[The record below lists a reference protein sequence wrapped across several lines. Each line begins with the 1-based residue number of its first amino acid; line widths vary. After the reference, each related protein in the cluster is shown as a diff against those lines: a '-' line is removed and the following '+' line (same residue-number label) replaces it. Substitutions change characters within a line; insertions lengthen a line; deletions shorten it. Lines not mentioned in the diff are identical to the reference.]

1 MNNFSEIKR
10 PNNFNQP
17 LNLQQEKM
25 KSEIKRIEIPPKNN
39 NKGLIKWVVIVIIIL
54 LITASI
60 IFSGVFKD
68 RKLSTNNQEWQAIFL
83 SNGEVYFGKII
94 KQNIYEIVVNN
105 IFYLQAKDPLQQG
118 AQIVKQNNDISLI
131 KLGNEIHGPTDEM
144 RFNRSQILFIEDMK
158 NDGRIVK
165 AIKDYLKQ

>member
-17 LNLQQEKM
+17 LNAQQEKM
-25 KSEIKRIEIPPKNN
+25 KSEITRIERPSKNN
-39 NKGLIKWVVIVIIIL
+39 TGLIKVVIVGVIIL
-54 LITASI
+54 LIAAGI
-60 IFSGVFKD
+60 IFSGVFKS
-68 RKLSTNNQEWQAIFL
+68 KNFLENKNEWQAIFL
-83 SNGEVYFGKII
+83 TNGEVYFGKII
-94 KQNIYEIVVNN
+94 KQNIYEVIANN